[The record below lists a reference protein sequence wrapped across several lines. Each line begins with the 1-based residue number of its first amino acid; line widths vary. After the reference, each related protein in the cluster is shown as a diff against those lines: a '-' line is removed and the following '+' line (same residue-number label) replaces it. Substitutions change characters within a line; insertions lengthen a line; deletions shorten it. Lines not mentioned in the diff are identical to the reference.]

1 MRLRVESRA
10 IQVRLDKWLLAYRTA
25 PHSVIILYIS
35 CDSNFDYVVA
45 LRKLSVHCNFG
56 SQWEQRMRNRLV
68 SGVKDDKI
76 RNRLLSEGAKLTWE
90 RAVEIGIT
98 ADVQNNYTMR
108 SSSVCQ

>member
-1 MRLRVESRA
+1 MKLIDDHYGAGRNEIAESYMFDCRS
-10 IQVRLDKWLLAYRTA
+10 QKDTE
-25 PHSVIILYIS
+25 SVA
-35 CDSNFDYVVA
+35 DYVVA

-98 ADVQNNYTMR
+98 ADVQNTQALLEDHIIR
-108 SSSVCQ
+108 TVVVE